1 MQVPESGRRMLLR
14 PEYYSYNKYIISY
27 SALSSTAV
35 SNTEGEYKFL

>member
-14 PEYYSYNKYIISY
+14 PEYYSYNKYVISY
-27 SALSSTAV
+27 SALSTAV